1 MNLCAGGRVHSNQLP
16 EIAVSN
22 PYVKSYVTFIA
33 FLAVTKIVVA
43 PIVQNLNVP
52 LLKDVL

>member
-1 MNLCAGGRVHSNQLP
+1 M
-16 EIAVSN
+16 SN
-22 PYVKSYVTFIA
+22 PYVKSYITFIA

>member
-1 MNLCAGGRVHSNQLP
+1 M
-16 EIAVSN
+16 SN
-22 PYVKSYVTFIA
+22 PYVKSYLTFVV